1 MSKTMETLDEVKQ
14 ALPNPEL
21 YVILNG
27 QPTNT
32 QVVWRSL
39 VNVRLV
45 KAAVH
50 KLKQINWL
58 YKDVD
63 PDSVDDATKK
73 VVEVINNTSS
83 KMLEKATKED
93 IAGFKSYTIRPNC
106 QPSLTLTNLNYL
118 TSRKILWTTDKS
130 I

>member
-1 MSKTMETLDEVKQ
+1 MKSNRLY
-14 ALPNPEL
+14 EL
-21 YVILNG
+21 NVILNG

-32 QVVWRSL
+32 QAVWRSL

-58 YKDVD
+58 YRDVD

-73 VVEVINNTSS
+73 VVEVHQ
-83 KMLEKATKED
+83 
-93 IAGFKSYTIRPNC
+93 FKNA
-106 QPSLTLTNLNYL
+106 
-118 TSRKILWTTDKS
+118 
-130 I
+130 